1 MVQDT
6 SPLYPEGAFPPMMVY
21 VTAPAD
27 MPAGYTFDAELNGD
41 KNRTFTVEVVRSFVR
56 SFVFLFMMFLFNVQ
70 MSRHLT
76 TFTCYYYYYFI
87 VYA

>member
-56 SFVFLFMMFLFNVQ
+56 VFVHDVFVHDVQ
-70 MSRHLT
+70 MSHHLT
-76 TFTCYYYYYFI
+76 TFTCYY
-87 VYA
+87 